1 MQYFED
7 RNRAPNAEIGP
18 KDIFEIASNESD
30 MQPPNNNNEQL
41 LFGNELRA
49 IHSLTYE
56 LALSDS
62 VENLVTVVHR
72 HILDLLKP
80 DLVVVYQRDCEV
92 LVSMGE
98 APTSPLFKE
107 EAPDTK
113 RIGQCLCGLAAQEKE
128 SIFSKDIHKDVR
140 CTLEECKR
148 AGLRSFAAIPLM
160 VAGKVIGVLG
170 VASAV
175 ERDFA
180 EQAGLLETLA
190 AHIAVALKN
199 RQLQEQLQD
208 KARELTEKNDT
219 VKEAQAEL
227 STHQDLL
234 QSVFDNVLMGITVWD
249 KEGNLVRANQEF
261 YKLTGYAP
269 DEIRNLE
276 DWFPRAYPDP
286 EYRGAVLAEWDEDV
300 NGPGV
305 VREFNVTCKDG
316 TVKGIEFRA
325 TFLANGNALVTLTDM
340 RDRNEREA
348 ALRDSET
355 RFRANFHGA
364 PVGMAVIDTERRFVE
379 VNQQICKTL
388 GYTPEELVGR
398 SFNHFTHPDDREGG
412 RERWAQLLAGEVD
425 FNQSEKRYVHK
436 SGRTIWAL
444 VSNTM
449 IRDSHGRAVSFLSHL
464 MDISDRKQA
473 QEENLRLEQQLQQAQ
488 KMEAIG
494 TLAGGIA
501 HDFNNLMMGIQGR
514 ASLMRLDVESS
525 HPHFE
530 HLRGIEEHVQSAA
543 DLSQQLLGFARGGK
557 YEVKPADMNELMQ
570 HSANMFGRTRK
581 EIRIRTKFEQ
591 PPPIAKVDKRQIEQ
605 LLLNLYVNA
614 WQAMAGG
621 GELYLAT
628 ARIDLDDEYCRP
640 FQLSPGCYV
649 RLSVTDTGHGMPD
662 SVQQQIFD
670 PFFTTKAK
678 SRGTGLGLASAY
690 GIARNHGGMITVYS
704 EPGRGSTFNVYLPV
718 TEEDACLDVAGPE
731 NLALGT
737 ETILLVDDEEIIADV
752 GQEMLAKL
760 GYEVLIA
767 RGGEQA
773 IAMTMEKGRNI
784 DLVILDMIMPDM
796 DGGRTFDA
804 LHELWPDLPVILSSG
819 YAINGQAT
827 EIMDRGCDGF
837 IQKPF
842 NIFELSQKIRAI
854 LDKAAG

>member
-1 MQYFED
+1 M
-7 RNRAPNAEIGP
+7 
-18 KDIFEIASNESD
+18 
-30 MQPPNNNNEQL
+30 
-41 LFGNELRA
+41 
-49 IHSLTYE
+49 IHHLWYE
-56 LALSDS
+56 LALSES
-62 VENLVTVVHR
+62 IENLVTVVHR

-98 APTSPLFKE
+98 APAAPLFKQD
-107 EAPDTK
+107 APDTK
-113 RIGQCLCGLAAQEKE
+113 RLGQCLCGLAAQEKE
-128 SIFSKDIHKDVR
+128 SIFSQDIHKDVR
-140 CTLEECKR
+140 CTLQECKN
-148 AGLRSFAAIPLM
+148 AGFRSFAAIPLM
-160 VAGKVIGVLG
+160 VGGTVIGVLG
-170 VASAV
+170 LASAV

-180 EQAGLLETLA
+180 KQAGLLETLA

-199 RQLQEQLQD
+199 RQLQEQL
-208 KARELTEKNDT
+208 TEKAHELSAKNET
-219 VKEAQAEL
+219 VLEAQAEL
-227 STHQDLL
+227 STEQNLL

-249 KEGNLVRANQEF
+249 KAGNLVRANQGF
-261 YKLTGYAP
+261 YELTGYSP
-269 DEIRNLE
+269 DDIRNLD
-276 DWFPRAYPDP
+276 DWFLRAYPHP
-286 EYRGAVLAEWDEDV
+286 EYRGAVMAEWDEDV
-300 NGPGV
+300 KGPGV
-305 VREFNVTCKDG
+305 VREFNVTCKDD
-316 TVKGIEFRA
+316 TVKAIEFRA
-325 TFLANGNALVTLTDM
+325 AFLADGNALVTLTDM
-340 RDRNEREA
+340 TERNEREA
-348 ALRDSET
+348 ALRESET
-355 RFRANFHGA
+355 RFRANFHSA

-379 VNQQICKTL
+379 VNQQICNTL
-388 GYTPEELVGR
+388 GYTPEELVGK
-398 SFNHFTHPDDREGG
+398 SFNSFTHPDDQDGG

-425 FNQSEKRYVHK
+425 YNQGEKRYLHK

-444 VSNTM
+444 VSNTL
-449 IRDSHGRAVSFLSHL
+449 IRDSHGRPVSFLSHL
-464 MDISDRKQA
+464 MDISDRKHA
-473 QEENLRLEQQLQQAQ
+473 PEENLRLEQQLQQAQ

-514 ASLMRLDVESS
+514 ASLMRLYVETS

-557 YEVKPADMNELMQ
+557 YEVKPADINELMQ

-581 EIRIRTKFEQ
+581 EIRIRSKFEQ

-614 WQAMAGG
+614 WQAMGGG
-621 GELYLAT
+621 GEIYLAT
-628 ARIDLDDEYCRP
+628 SRIDLDEEYCKS
-640 FQLSPGCYV
+640 FQVSPGCYV

-678 SRGTGLGLASAY
+678 GRGTGLGLASAY
-690 GIARNHGGMITVYS
+690 GIARNHSGMITVYS
-704 EPGRGSTFNVYLPV
+704 EPGRGSTFNIYLPV
-718 TEEDACLDVAGPE
+718 TDEDACLDVPGPE
-731 NLALGT
+731 DLALGT

-760 GYEVLIA
+760 GYDVLIA

-773 IAMTMEKGRNI
+773 VAMTMEKGRQI
-784 DLVILDMIMPDM
+784 DLVILNMIMPDM
-796 DGGRTFDA
+796 DGGRTFDV

-827 EIMDRGCDGF
+827 EIMTRGCNGF

-842 NIFELSQKIRAI
+842 NIFELSQKIRGI
-854 LDKAAG
+854 LGKGED

>member
-1 MQYFED
+1 MPHPGNSE
-7 RNRAPNAEIGP
+7 E
-18 KDIFEIASNESD
+18 
-30 MQPPNNNNEQL
+30 L
-41 LFGNELRA
+41 LFGDELRA
-49 IHSLTYE
+49 IHSLSYE

-62 VENLVTVVHR
+62 VDNLVTVVHR
-72 HILDLLKP
+72 HILELLKP
-80 DLVVVYQRDCEV
+80 DMVVVYQRDCEL
-92 LVSMGE
+92 LVSIGE
-98 APTSPLFKE
+98 APSSPLFKQ

-113 RIGQCLCGLAAQEKE
+113 LLGQCLCGLAAKEKE
-128 SIFSKDIHKDVR
+128 SIFSKDLHKDVR
-140 CTLEECKR
+140 CTLQECKN
-148 AGLRSFAAIPLM
+148 AGFRSFAAIPLM
-160 VAGKVIGVLG
+160 VAGTVNGVLG

-199 RQLQEQLQD
+199 RQLQEELQE
-208 KARELTEKNDT
+208 KARELTEKNAT
-219 VKEAQAEL
+219 VLEAQAEL
-227 STHQDLL
+227 STEQDLL
-234 QSVFDNVLMGITVWD
+234 QNVFDNVLLGITVWD
-249 KEGNLVRANQEF
+249 QEGNLVRANQGF
-261 YKLTGYAP
+261 YELTGYGP
-269 DEIRNLE
+269 DEIRTLE
-276 DWFPRAYPDP
+276 DWFPLAYPDP

-300 NGPGV
+300 KGPV
-305 VREFNVTCKDG
+305 AVREFNVTCKDG
-316 TVKGIEFRA
+316 TVKAIEFRA
-325 TFLANGNALVTLTDM
+325 AFLADGNALVTLSDM
-340 RDRNEREA
+340 TDRNEREA
-348 ALRDSET
+348 ALRDSEA

-364 PVGMAVIDTERRFVE
+364 PVGMAVIDTERHFVE
-379 VNQQICKTL
+379 VNQQICNTL
-388 GYTPEELVGR
+388 GYTPEELVGK
-398 SFNHFTHPDDREGG
+398 SFNQFTHPDDQNGG

-425 FNQSEKRYVHK
+425 YNQGEKRYVHK

-444 VSNTM
+444 VSNTL
-449 IRDSHGRAVSFLSHL
+449 IRDSHGRPVSFLSHL
-464 MDISDRKQA
+464 MDISDRKHA

-514 ASLMRLDVESS
+514 ASLMRLDMDADN
-525 HPHFE
+525 PHFE
-530 HLRGIEEHVQSAA
+530 HLRGIEDHVQSAA

-570 HSANMFGRTRK
+570 HSANMFGRPRK
-581 EIRIRTKFEQ
+581 EIRIRTQFEQ
-591 PPPIAKVDKRQIEQ
+591 PPPIARVDKRQIEQ

-621 GELYLAT
+621 GELNLASG
-628 ARIDLDDEYCRP
+628 RIDLDEAYCKP
-640 FQLSPGCYV
+640 LQVSPGCYV

-678 SRGTGLGLASAY
+678 GRGTGLGLASAY

-704 EPGRGSTFNVYLPV
+704 EPGRGSTFNIYLPI
-718 TEEDACLDVAGPE
+718 TDENACIDVPGPE

-760 GYEVLIA
+760 GYDVHIA

-784 DLVILDMIMPDM
+784 DLVILDLIMPDM
-796 DGGRTFDA
+796 DGGRTFDV
-804 LHELWPDLPVILSSG
+804 LREIWPDLPVILSSG

-827 EIMDRGCDGF
+827 EIMERGCNGF

-842 NIFELSQKIRAI
+842 NIFELSQKIRTI
-854 LDKAAG
+854 LDKADG

>member
-1 MQYFED
+1 M
-7 RNRAPNAEIGP
+7 PHPG
-18 KDIFEIASNESD
+18 
-30 MQPPNNNNEQL
+30 NNEEL
-41 LFGNELRA
+41 LFGDELRA
-49 IHSLTYE
+49 IHSLSYE

-62 VENLVTVVHR
+62 VDNLVTVVHR
-72 HILDLLKP
+72 HILELLKP
-80 DLVVVYQRDCEV
+80 DMVVVYQRDCEL
-92 LVSMGE
+92 LVSIGE
-98 APTSPLFKE
+98 APSSPLFKQ
-107 EAPDTK
+107 EAPETK
-113 RIGQCLCGLAAQEKE
+113 LLGQCLCGLAAKEKE
-128 SIFSKDIHKDVR
+128 SIFSKDLHKDVR
-140 CTLEECKR
+140 CTLQECKK
-148 AGLRSFAAIPLM
+148 AGFRSFAAIPLM
-160 VAGKVIGVLG
+160 VAGTVNGVLG

-199 RQLQEQLQD
+199 RQLQEELQE
-208 KARELTEKNDT
+208 KAREVTEKNAT
-219 VKEAQAEL
+219 VLEAQAEL
-227 STHQDLL
+227 STEQDLL
-234 QSVFDNVLMGITVWD
+234 QNVFDNVLLGITVWD
-249 KEGNLVRANQEF
+249 QEGKLVRANQGF
-261 YKLTGYAP
+261 YELTGYGP
-269 DEIRNLE
+269 DEIRTLE
-276 DWFPRAYPDP
+276 DWFPLAYPDP

-300 NGPGV
+300 KGPV
-305 VREFNVTCKDG
+305 AVREFNVTCKDG
-316 TVKGIEFRA
+316 TVKAIEFRA
-325 TFLANGNALVTLTDM
+325 AFLADGNALVTLSDM
-340 RDRNEREA
+340 TDRNEREA
-348 ALRDSET
+348 ALRDSEA

-364 PVGMAVIDTERRFVE
+364 PVGMAVIDTERHFVE
-379 VNQQICKTL
+379 VNQQICNTL
-388 GYTPEELVGR
+388 GYTPEELVGK
-398 SFNHFTHPDDREGG
+398 SFNQFTHPDDQNGG

-425 FNQSEKRYVHK
+425 YNQGEKRYVHK

-444 VSNTM
+444 VSNTL
-449 IRDSHGRAVSFLSHL
+449 IRDSHGRPVSFLSHL
-464 MDISDRKQA
+464 MDISDRKHA

-514 ASLMRLDVESS
+514 ASLMRLDMDAAI
-525 HPHFE
+525 PHFE
-530 HLRGIEEHVQSAA
+530 HLRGIEDHVQSAA

-581 EIRIRTKFEQ
+581 EIRIRTQFEQ
-591 PPPIAKVDKRQIEQ
+591 PPPIARVDKRQIEQ

-621 GELYLAT
+621 GELNLASG
-628 ARIDLDDEYCRP
+628 RIDLDEAYCKP
-640 FQLSPGCYV
+640 LQVPPGCYV

-678 SRGTGLGLASAY
+678 GRGTGLGLASAY

-704 EPGRGSTFNVYLPV
+704 EPGRGSTFNIYLPI
-718 TEEDACLDVAGPE
+718 TDENACIDVPGPE

-760 GYEVLIA
+760 GYDVHIA

-784 DLVILDMIMPDM
+784 DLVILDLIMPDM
-796 DGGRTFDA
+796 DGGRTFDV
-804 LHELWPDLPVILSSG
+804 LREIWPDLPVILSSG

-827 EIMDRGCDGF
+827 EIMERGCNGF

-842 NIFELSQKIRAI
+842 NIFELSQKIRTI
-854 LDKAAG
+854 LDKD